1 MGRPKLTLKCIP
13 NERERNLAFM
23 KRKKGLLKKMSEFS
37 SMCGVD
43 ACLIIYYGNG
53 HAPTVTW
60 PQNPTELYSIIQKY
74 ELAKNEKPPK
84 NFDLQDFFQIR
95 KNLVESETSKV
106 RKGILKIEYPTW
118 HPSLN
123 SLGEGELRSFIA
135 MLDTKLEACNLRIN
149 MLKNKHPFEE
159 ANFIFMPNIS
169 QSQHLIDSMKPLND
183 GTNQLGNS
191 INQLDVPMLMPK
203 NNGIVDITNQVDLP
217 VDCSNQIVA
226 FGNSTNQIDGPVL
239 VNNDMVDITDLV
251 DFPVDC
257 TNQIVA
263 FGNSINQISGP
274 VLMANNDGMVDITNH
289 VDVSVNYR
297 NQIGAFGNSTNQ
309 LDVPVDWTGSQLSE
323 VVDWTD
329 PANWT
334 NQLGVPSDT
343 TMNGSSNYGT
353 NFHVLEL
360 EKDGIKDKPNSSSIC
375 NYNGGQPL
383 MQPYNFDPT
392 LQNISSQS
400 ENVQQEAAL
409 HTLPSPVDEF
419 HTDDY
424 NNKLQAQFFNHI
436 N

>member
-60 PQNPTELYSIIQKY
+60 PQDPAELYSIIQKY
-74 ELAKNEKPPK
+74 EHAKIEKPPK

-95 KNLVESETSKV
+95 KNSVESETSKV

-118 HPSLN
+118 HPSLH
-123 SLGEGELRSFIA
+123 SLGVGELRNFIA
-135 MLDTKLEACNLRIN
+135 VLDAKLEACNLRIN
-149 MLKNKHPFEE
+149 MLKNKHPIEE

-169 QSQHLIDSMKPLND
+169 QSQHLIDPLKPLND

-191 INQLDVPMLMPK
+191 INQLNVPMLMPK

-239 VNNDMVDITDLV
+239 MVNNDMVNITDLV

-257 TNQIVA
+257 ASLIVA
-263 FGNSINQISGP
+263 FGNSTNQIDGQ
-274 VLMANNDGMVDITNH
+274 VWMANNDGMVDTTNH
-289 VDVSVNYR
+289 VDVPVNYR
-297 NQIGAFGNSTNQ
+297 NQIGALGNSTNQ
-309 LDVPVDWTGSQLSE
+309 LDVSEDWASQLSE
-323 VVDWTD
+323 IVDWTD

-343 TMNGSSNYGT
+343 IMNGSSNYGT
-353 NFHVLEL
+353 NFHVLE
-360 EKDGIKDKPNSSSIC
+360 KDGKPDSSSIC
-375 NYNGGQPL
+375 NYNVGQQF

-392 LQNISSQS
+392 LQNIGCQS

-409 HTLPSPVDEF
+409 HTLPSLVDEF
-419 HTDDY
+419 LTDDY
-424 NNKLQAQFFNHI
+424 NNKLQDQFFNHI